1 LFIVVLVPHLIPGE
15 GGMSPPSVEEEAEE
29 EGENGPSIEVMSM
42 DVEHAVSLE
51 RSCSSPES
59 AVGG

>member
-1 LFIVVLVPHLIPGE
+1 
-15 GGMSPPSVEEEAEE
+15 MSPPSVEEEAEE